1 MTNGLEIVH
10 TPIMSMAVD
19 SDVPR
24 IKTPIHMGIIYWAKL
39 LLLGETD
46 EAAGETV
53 SRLKEILADIPNW
66 YEAHTDEP
74 DKLIVER

>member
-1 MTNGLEIVH
+1 VTNGLEIVH